1 MCCELANRHAFGFAQ
16 PANRQEGLMLLRRQP
31 SLASGLFA
39 ESEKDPQCVPK
50 RSERRIISISHAV
63 CSTLGSLY
71 RFFGHQSSIDLY
83 RYAIYLKPASVAVI
97 GAVPNSVISDR
108 ATMPRS
114 IPANSLPR
122 LGDFTTDRRVL
133 ILVAMAVLVGAGGTG
148 MAWLLLRAIALVT
161 NAVWLH
167 QLSVQTLPIS
177 GIKPSVWM
185 VAAPALGGL
194 VIGLMARFGS
204 EKIRGHG
211 IPEAIEAILIG
222 GSRLQPKVAVLKP
235 LSSAISIGT
244 GGPFGAEGPIIMTGG
259 AVGSLFA
266 QCFSMS
272 AAERKTLLVS
282 GATAGMTAIFG
293 TPIAAVLLAIELLL
307 FELKPRS
314 LIPVIAAC
322 VISSAL
328 RPLLF
333 DSGPLFP
340 FAGQLHL
347 PWWGLFACIGVG
359 IVAGLQSGL
368 LTGLLYKAE
377 DVFGHLP
384 VHWMWWPLIG
394 GVAVGCGGLIEPRA
408 LGVGYDIISDLL
420 NDNIVLSAVVQILMV
435 KSLIWIVALASGTSG
450 GVLAPL
456 LIFGGCA
463 GWLEAQLLPGP
474 HGAWALIG
482 MAAMMGGTMRSP
494 LTAILFAVELT
505 GDFAL
510 LGPLLVATSAS
521 YALTVLLLK
530 RSILTEKIARRGR
543 HVVREYSIDPFEL
556 MRVNDVMVRE
566 VDTLPATMTVSAAVS
581 FFSGN
586 ERRHKSYPL
595 IGAKGEV
602 VGLVGRSD
610 VLRWRAES
618 SDGTATLF
626 DCASDRSLTLGY
638 PDEPVSYLADRMVLA
653 DVGRVPIVERASGRL
668 VGLVA
673 RKDLLHIRAAAR
685 STEANR
691 SAFFGPGR
699 RKTSQ
704 DVSVIEN
711 APLDPAA

>member
-1 MCCELANRHAFGFAQ
+1 
-16 PANRQEGLMLLRRQP
+16 
-31 SLASGLFA
+31 
-39 ESEKDPQCVPK
+39 
-50 RSERRIISISHAV
+50 
-63 CSTLGSLY
+63 
-71 RFFGHQSSIDLY
+71 
-83 RYAIYLKPASVAVI
+83 
-97 GAVPNSVISDR
+97 
-108 ATMPRS
+108 MPRS

-133 ILVAMAVLVGAGGTG
+133 MLVAMAVFVGAGGAAT
-148 MAWLLLRAIALVT
+148 AWLLLHAIAIVT

-167 QLSVQTLPIS
+167 TLSTQALSLS
-177 GIKPSVWM
+177 GLKPRVWM

-194 VIGLMARFGS
+194 AIGLMARFGS

-266 QCFSMS
+266 QCFHLT
-272 AAERKTLLVS
+272 AAERKALLVA

-293 TPIAAVLLAIELLL
+293 TPVAAVLLAVELLL

-322 VISSAL
+322 VVSSAL
-328 RPLLF
+328 RPWLIG
-333 DSGPLFP
+333 SGPLFP
-340 FAGQLHL
+340 FTGQLDL
-347 PWWGLFACIGVG
+347 PWWGPLACVG
-359 IVAGLQSGL
+359 IGIAAGLQSGL
-368 LTGLLYKAE
+368 LTTLLYKAE

-384 VHWMWWPLIG
+384 IHWMWWPAIG
-394 GVAVGCGGLIEPRA
+394 GLLVGAGGLIEPRA
-408 LGVGYDIISDLL
+408 LGVGYDIIGDLL
-420 NDNIVLSAVVQILMV
+420 NDHIAVSATVLILFV
-435 KSLIWIVALASGTSG
+435 KSAIWIVALASGTSG

-463 GWLEAQLLPGP
+463 GWLEGQLLPGP

-494 LTAILFAVELT
+494 LTAVLFAVELT
-505 GDFAL
+505 GDFAM
-510 LGPLLVATSAS
+510 LGPLLIATSAA

-530 RSILTEKIARRGR
+530 RSILTEKIARRGQ
-543 HVVREYSIDPFEL
+543 HVVREYGIDPFDL
-556 MRVNDVMVRE
+556 LRVNEVMVKD
-566 VDTLPATMTVSAAVS
+566 VDTLPAAMTVGEAVS
-581 FFSGN
+581 FFSDG

-595 IGAKGEV
+595 IDAGGRV
-602 VGLVGRSD
+602 SGLVGRSD

-618 SDGTATLF
+618 ADGRDTLF

-638 PDEPVSYLADRMVLA
+638 PDEPVSHVADRMVLA
-653 DVGRVPIVERASGRL
+653 DVGRVPIVERATGHL

-673 RKDLLHIRAAAR
+673 RKDLLRIRATAR
-685 STEANR
+685 SVETRR

-699 RKTSQ
+699 REPSHHATVL
-704 DVSVIEN
+704 DD
-711 APLDPAA
+711 APTT